1 MSNIVN
7 QYVDNLQNQTNNQL
21 GLYLF
26 CCGISVIWAI
36 YVLFFNSRIIGII
49 ITFFINLYLKKYSK
63 KVWIRISKSK
73 VFQVFLKYRFIFY
86 KKNKGSLSVS
96 FLSGK
101 IMFRGVHYVTV
112 DYMMYIQDGWI
123 SFAYWKPQYV
133 SEKSSN
139 SNDSK

>member
-73 VFQVFLKYRFIFY
+73 DFQVFLIYTDLSFIKKIKDRYPYRFYLERSCFE
-86 KKNKGSLSVS
+86 
-96 FLSGK
+96 
-101 IMFRGVHYVTV
+101 
-112 DYMMYIQDGWI
+112 
-123 SFAYWKPQYV
+123 AYTMLQ
-133 SEKSSN
+133 
-139 SNDSK
+139 